1 MGLNANT
8 IAAILLAVF
17 FLEGCAPSKQYER
30 RYRRAWRKVVN
41 SQAWKDALASG
52 NAAATA
58 SSDPFCALPGF
69 PNKETVAYA
78 SGPVMEKA
86 FLERYPSLVSRAYFR
101 IIAEAEAADSR
112 LSGEYQRLYR
122 ESRTEEGRENKRLQR
137 QLQAAERRY
146 TAHREMLEGLRAWK
160 AFNRFG
166 SDDLDFFLE
175 EYLEEA
181 FKLYQKGA
189 ADEQLIAFLMV
200 KLADLYHHEEQQL
213 KP

>member
-1 MGLNANT
+1 MGLNAKT
-8 IAAILLAVF
+8 IVGILLAVF
-17 FLEGCAPSKQYER
+17 VLEGCAPSKQYER

-41 SQAWKDALASG
+41 SQAWKDALVSG
-52 NAAATA
+52 DRAPYA
-58 SSDPFCALPGF
+58 SSDLFYALPGLRK
-69 PNKETVAYA
+69 KEAVAYA

-112 LSGEYQRLYR
+112 LSDEYQRLYR
-122 ESRTEEGRENKRLQR
+122 ESRSAEGGENKRLQR

-146 TAHREMLEGLRAWK
+146 KAHREMLEGLRAWK

-166 SDDLDFFLE
+166 SDDLEFFLE
-175 EYLEEA
+175 DYLEEA
-181 FKLYQKGA
+181 YKVYQKGA
-189 ADEQLIAFLMV
+189 GDEHLIAFLMV
-200 KLADLYHHEEQQL
+200 KLADLYHLEEQQL